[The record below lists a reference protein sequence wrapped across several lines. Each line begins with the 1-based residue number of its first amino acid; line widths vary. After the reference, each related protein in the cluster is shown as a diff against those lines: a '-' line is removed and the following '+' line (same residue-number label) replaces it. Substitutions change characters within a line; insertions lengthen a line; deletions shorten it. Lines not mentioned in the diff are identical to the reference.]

1 MKLTSILFL
10 ILATMPVFSATLKVQ
25 PDKVLRTVDRH
36 RFLGTNIGLWF
47 EARKLL
53 DADVQYYLRELN
65 PSFIRIPGGSWSDS
79 YIWNGNGIWD
89 GNRFDMSKYKNGVW
103 EIDYSGYAPG
113 FNQVAP
119 GKPDEWHGNV
129 DVYAL
134 HDFARDKGAHS
145 IVTVNVGTGTPKMA
159 AEWVRWANLKE
170 KFGVKYWE
178 IGNELEG
185 SWEMGSTMP
194 DGKRMTGKDYARK
207 FIEFAKAMKAV
218 DPTIKVGGPTAANTR
233 AVFLEDFL
241 KYAGEHVDFISI
253 HTYPVN
259 RATESDREVVGMAM
273 SLRKPMRRYRKLV
286 ETYQPKRKD
295 EIEIAVTEWNM
306 KVVEDRDSA
315 DLLCGLWSA
324 VFVGEMFR
332 QGVGFA
338 TQWDLLTATPEGG
351 HGMFDFRNG
360 RCQPK
365 SQYWGLY
372 MWSKFMGDELVES
385 KLDGARDAYAV
396 VTRDGERLYAMVVN
410 TSRTDPVAVSLDAP
424 GVEFAVNGRTAT
436 LSHREYF
443 WDPYKHEIRWSRAPA
458 EKRVEIGTP
467 SAFEVPPFCVKVFE
481 LPFKG
486 HGLRNDEAVRNAGIR
501 PLEILLPASVPCD
514 EPVEG
519 WVFLQN
525 DPEDPRVPWRAK
537 EAAVSVEGPARL
549 DVEKVRLAEAAGRF
563 HLIPTGPGK
572 VIVRAKAGKMSVE
585 RTIELRTVK
594 ERDEIL
600 WTFEDT
606 PADWPVKSSWKI
618 VADDTVRP
626 NQNVAAVVL
635 EGAVP
640 KPGADRLAVFSPLPE
655 ELPKKRIGGVVFD
668 IGVSGDF
675 QCDAS
680 TAVRVVLQSTANHWI
695 DLGTVPLA
703 ELRGKWKTVRLK
715 LPDPKLRK
723 AMFGAYGIYFQLFE
737 NGERPVKGRVYLDN
751 TGVVLR

>member
-1 MKLTSILFL
+1 MKLTIILL
-10 ILATMPVFSATLKVQ
+10 ALATMPVFSATLKVQ

-36 RFLGTNIGLWF
+36 RLLGTNVALWF

-65 PSFIRIPGGSWSDS
+65 PSYIRIPGGSWSDS

-103 EIDYSGYAPG
+103 KIDYSGYAPG

-134 HDFARDKGAHS
+134 HDFARDKGAHC

-159 AEWVRWANLKE
+159 AEWVRWANIKE

-194 DGKRMTGKDYARK
+194 NGKRMTGKDYAKK

-218 DPTIKVGGPTAANTR
+218 DPNIKVGGPTAANTR
-233 AVFLEDFL
+233 AVFLKDLL

-259 RATESDREVVGMAM
+259 RHYDTEREIVAQAL
-273 SLRKPMRRYRKLV
+273 SLREPMKRYHDLIAK
-286 ETYQPKRKD
+286 YQPARKD
-295 EIEIAVTEWNM
+295 KIEIAITEWNM
-306 KVVEDRDSA
+306 KVAEDRDSA

-332 QGVGFA
+332 QGVTFA

-351 HGMFDFRNG
+351 HGLFDFHG

-372 MWSKFMGDELVES
+372 MWSKFMGDQLLES
-385 KLDGARDAYAV
+385 ELDGAHDAYAV
-396 VTRDGERLYAMVVN
+396 VTRDSERLYAMVVN
-410 TSRTDPVAVSLDAP
+410 TSRTDPVAVTLDAP
-424 GVEFAVNGRTAT
+424 GVAFAKTGRTAT

-443 WDPYKHEIRWSRAPA
+443 WDPYRHEPRWSRKPA
-458 EKRVEIGTP
+458 EKRIKIGTP
-467 SAFEVPPFCVKVFE
+467 PSFEVPPFCVKVFE
-481 LPFKG
+481 IPFQG
-486 HGLRNDEAVRNAGIR
+486 HGLRNDEAVRNAEIR
-501 PLEILLPASVPCD
+501 PLEILLPASAPCD
-514 EPVEG
+514 ETVEG

-525 DPEDPRVPWRAK
+525 DPEDPRVPWRVK
-537 EAAVSVEGPARL
+537 AAEISLDGPATL
-549 DVEKVRLAEAAGRF
+549 DNTSKVRLAEAAGRF
-563 HLIPTGPGK
+563 FLKPTGPGK
-572 VIVRAKAGKMSVE
+572 VVVRAKSEKLSVE
-585 RTIELRTVK
+585 RTIEFLPVR

-600 WTFEDT
+600 WRFEN
-606 PADWPVKSSWKI
+606 PPSEWPVKSSWKI

-626 NQNVAAVVL
+626 NQSVAAVVL
-635 EGAVP
+635 DSAVP

-655 ELPKKRIGGVVFD
+655 ELPKKRIAGVVFD
-668 IGVSGDF
+668 IGASGDL
-675 QCDAS
+675 QCDESAS
-680 TAVRVVLQSTANHWI
+680 VRVVLQSTTNHWI
-695 DLGTVPLA
+695 DLGTVPLTP
-703 ELRGKWKTVRLK
+703 LRGKWKTVRLK
-715 LPDPKLRK
+715 LPDPKLRQ
-723 AMFGAYGIYFQLFE
+723 AMGGAYSIYLQLFQ
-737 NGERPVKGRVYLDN
+737 NGEKPIQGRVYLDN
-751 TGVVLR
+751 AGVVLR